1 MARIYKITWEPVGA
15 ADTDEE
21 KEFLES
27 FILESQ
33 EAKYYADEDLL
44 SDVIERWQE
53 DGKEPPESM
62 VKFLRE
68 QIGNGDFSFTV
79 AY

>member
-1 MARIYKITWEPVGA
+1 MARIYKITVEPVGA
-15 ADTDEE
+15 ADTEEE

-33 EAKYYADEDLL
+33 EAEYYADEDLL
-44 SDVIERWQE
+44 SDAIERWRE

-68 QIGNGDFSFTV
+68 QIGNGDFCFTV